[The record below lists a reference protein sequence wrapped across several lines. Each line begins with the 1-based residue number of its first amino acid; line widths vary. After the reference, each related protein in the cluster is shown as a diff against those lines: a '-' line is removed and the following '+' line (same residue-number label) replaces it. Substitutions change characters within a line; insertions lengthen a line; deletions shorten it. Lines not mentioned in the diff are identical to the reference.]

1 METLQN
7 QKLSERFEVAFNQIH
22 AWLQRNIV
30 EERSDKFTDLLR
42 SGFPRHSIIR
52 KYYHD
57 LKMFAR
63 LRNSIVHDKV
73 ELGFYIAEPHEAVVE
88 KIELIAELLLE
99 PKAAYSIASKPVF
112 YYYENAK
119 LKDILTV
126 IQKKSVSLFPI
137 YDENGFKWLLTAEEI
152 IGWFANHLTGNSIVI
167 DEVEVRELFSE
178 KRNRR
183 VEFVG
188 KDIDIFEVEE
198 IFEQYHLKNQ
208 KLEAVIIT
216 ETGEQQQKP
225 LAIVT
230 SWDLVEIDAI
240 E

>member
-1 METLQN
+1 MTTLQN

-73 ELGFYIAEPHEAVVE
+73 ELGFYIAEPHETVVD
-88 KIELIAELLLE
+88 KIELIAELLVE

-137 YDENGFKWLLTAEEI
+137 YDETGFKWLLTAEEI

-167 DEVEVRELFSE
+167 DEVEVKELFSE